1 MAPFN
6 PLDLTGKRYL
16 VTGASSGIGRATAL
30 LLARLGG
37 RVTLVGR
44 DAERLHA
51 AAADMPGDGHDIRAF
66 DLAATDDIPAWM
78 AEGAAAGPYV
88 GVAHCAGI
96 QALRPLR
103 ASTAAFID
111 ETMRVN
117 VASAI
122 AIARGMRAKEVSERP
137 ASLVLVASTAGLTG
151 QPGNV
156 VYAAS
161 KGALMAAVR
170 GMAIELVRDQIRV
183 NAVAPAL
190 VRTAMSEKSMR
201 IWSPEQLAAVAAV
214 HPMGFGTAED
224 VANAIAFLLG
234 DTARWITGT
243 TLVVDG
249 GYTAQ

>member
-1 MAPFN
+1 MYN
-6 PLDLTGKRYL
+6 PLDFTGRRFL
-16 VTGASSGIGRATAL
+16 VTGASSGIGKATAL
-30 LLARLGG
+30 LLAKLGG

-44 DAERLHA
+44 NAESLA
-51 AAADMPGDGHDIRAF
+51 AAMAELPGGGHDTSAF
-66 DLAATDDIPAWM
+66 DLAETDAIPAWM
-78 AEGAAAGPYV
+78 AACAAGQPYA

-103 ASTAAFID
+103 SSSADFID

-117 VASAI
+117 LASAI
-122 AIARGMRAKEVSERP
+122 AIARGFRQKEVARRP
-137 ASLVLVASTAGLTG
+137 ASLVLVSSTAGLTG

-156 VYAAS
+156 VYSAS
-161 KGALMAAVR
+161 KGALIAAAR
-170 GMAIELVRDQIRV
+170 GMAMELVRDQIRV

-190 VRTAMSEKSMR
+190 VRTPMSEKSMR
-201 IWSPEQLAAVAAV
+201 IWSPEQLAAVEAV

-224 VANAIAFLLG
+224 VANAIAFLMG
-234 DTARWITGT
+234 DMARWITGT